1 MTQEIPRRLRQ
12 RVERARHP
20 IVVSASRPDR
30 DDAAEPDPSGV
41 SPALRSAASWAWRFL
56 VIVAAL
62 AVVGYSLGTFSLLV
76 IPLLVALVLSVALFP
91 IFSFLA
97 GTARFPRAAAA
108 ITTVLLLIA
117 IIVGLI
123 ALAGRGI
130 YSQFWDLW
138 ARALEGIDTL
148 LNWAADG
155 PLQIETDQIMN
166 WFDELVKSASD
177 YSGIL
182 ASGALSVTSSIGSI
196 LAGFV
201 IVLFLLIFFLKDG
214 RLIWVWCVRLMPKH
228 WREPVHE
235 ASIRG
240 FVTMQGYVKS
250 TILVA
255 AIDATG
261 IGLGAALLGVP
272 LALPLAILVFIG
284 SFIPFVG
291 ALLTGSI
298 AVLVALVDK
307 GITTALLMLLIV
319 LLVQQIEGNVLQP
332 LIMGH
337 NVSLHP
343 VVVVLA
349 VTGGAFIAGI
359 TGAVFAVP
367 LIAFINTVTLY
378 LKGYDKYPDLATR
391 QDRPGGAP
399 GSLDAMIRASYGLAE
414 AEAPAAAGTDDEPT
428 EGA

>member
-12 RVERARHP
+12 RVERGRHP
-20 IVVSASRPDR
+20 VVAPAPRSDSAEISES
-30 DDAAEPDPSGV
+30 DADGV
-41 SPALRSAASWAWRFL
+41 SQSIRSAAAWAWRIL

-62 AVVGYSLGTFSLLV
+62 AVIVYILGTFSSIV

-91 IFSFLA
+91 IFSVLVKK
-97 GTARFPRAAAA
+97 ARFPRVAAA
-108 ITTVLLLIA
+108 ITTVLLFVA

-130 YSQFWDLW
+130 YAQFWDLW
-138 ARALEGIDTL
+138 ARALDGMDKL
-148 LNWAADG
+148 LSWAAEG
-155 PLQIETDQIMN
+155 PLHLETDQVMA
-166 WFDELVKSASD
+166 WFDELLKSASN

-182 ASGALSVTSSIGSI
+182 ASGALSVTSSIGSV

-201 IVLFLLIFFLKDG
+201 IVLFLLIFLLKDG
-214 RLIWVWCVRLMPKH
+214 RLIWVWCVRIMPKH

-307 GITTALLMLLIV
+307 GFGTAFVMLLIV

-359 TGAVFAVP
+359 TGAIFAVP

-378 LKGYDKYPDLATR
+378 LKGYDKYPEIATKE
-391 QDRPGGAP
+391 DRPGGPP
-399 GSLDAMIRASYGLAE
+399 GSLDAMIRASYGFE
-414 AEAPAAAGTDDEPT
+414 
-428 EGA
+428 EGADLARESADEESAVEK